1 MVRTDVASLK
11 CTAGGLAAG
20 GPCLGIYRRQDRR
33 WYKTLLLA
41 VFVPAISLAQNAEN
55 GKRIFVRDGCYECH
69 GYAGQGTI
77 AGARLAP
84 PVLNAQGMIRYVR
97 RPAGAMPAFT
107 DKVLSD
113 QEVNDIYAY
122 LKTIPAPKPVKD
134 IPLLNQ
140 IK

>member
-1 MVRTDVASLK
+1 MK
-11 CTAGGLAAG
+11 
-20 GPCLGIYRRQDRR
+20 
-33 WYKTLLLA
+33 KLLLA
-41 VFVPAISLAQNAEN
+41 ALLPVFAFAQNVEN

-84 PVLNAQGMIRYVR
+84 PVLNAQGMIRYIR
-97 RPAGAMPAFT
+97 KPAGAMPAFT

-122 LKTIPAPKPVKD
+122 LKTMPAPKPVKD

-140 IK
+140 IRDK

>member
-1 MVRTDVASLK
+1 MRKPSVIV
-11 CTAGGLAAG
+11 
-20 GPCLGIYRRQDRR
+20 
-33 WYKTLLLA
+33 LLA
-41 VFVPAISLAQNAEN
+41 LAVPGLSLAQSAEN
-55 GKRIFVRDGCYECH
+55 GKRLFTRDGCYECH

-84 PVLNAQGMIRYVR
+84 PVLTAQGIAKYIR

-107 DKVLSD
+107 DKVVSD
-113 QEVNDIYAY
+113 QDVADIYAY

-140 IK
+140 IDK

>member
-1 MVRTDVASLK
+1 ML
-11 CTAGGLAAG
+11 
-20 GPCLGIYRRQDRR
+20 
-33 WYKTLLLA
+33 
-41 VFVPAISLAQNAEN
+41 VPAVLLPGFSFAQNAEN
-55 GKRIFVRDGCYECH
+55 GKRVFVRDGCYECH

-84 PVLNAQGMIRYVR
+84 PVLNVQGMIRYVR

-122 LKTIPAPKPVKD
+122 LKTLPAPKPVKD

>member
-1 MVRTDVASLK
+1 MKKLSMLV
-11 CTAGGLAAG
+11 
-20 GPCLGIYRRQDRR
+20 
-33 WYKTLLLA
+33 LA
-41 VFVPAISLAQNAEN
+41 VLLPAFAFAQNAEN
-55 GKRIFVRDGCYECH
+55 GKRVFARDGCYECH

-134 IPLLNQ
+134 IPLLDQ
-140 IK
+140 MRH

>member
-1 MVRTDVASLK
+1 MNKPYVLIV
-11 CTAGGLAAG
+11 
-20 GPCLGIYRRQDRR
+20 
-33 WYKTLLLA
+33 LA
-41 VFVPAISLAQNAEN
+41 VLLPGFSVAQDAEN
-55 GKRIFVRDGCYECH
+55 GKRVFVRDGCYQCH

-77 AGARLAP
+77 AGARIGP
-84 PVLNAQGMIRYVR
+84 PVLNAQGMIRYIR

-122 LKTIPAPKPVKD
+122 LKTMPAPKPVKD

-140 IK
+140 MRY

>member
-1 MVRTDVASLK
+1 MKKLSI
-11 CTAGGLAAG
+11 LAPAV
-20 GPCLGIYRRQDRR
+20 
-33 WYKTLLLA
+33 LL
-41 VFVPAISLAQNAEN
+41 PAFAFAQNAEN
-55 GKRIFVRDGCYECH
+55 GKRVFARDGCYECH

-134 IPLLNQ
+134 IPLLDQ
-140 IK
+140 MRH

>member
-1 MVRTDVASLK
+1 MKKLSMLV
-11 CTAGGLAAG
+11 
-20 GPCLGIYRRQDRR
+20 I
-33 WYKTLLLA
+33 LLPG
-41 VFVPAISLAQNAEN
+41 FCFSQNAEN
-55 GKRIFVRDGCYECH
+55 GKRVFVRDGCYECH

-122 LKTIPAPKPVKD
+122 LKTVPAPKPVKD
-134 IPLLNQ
+134 IPLLDQ
-140 IK
+140 MRH

>member
-1 MVRTDVASLK
+1 MKLLS
-11 CTAGGLAAG
+11 
-20 GPCLGIYRRQDRR
+20 
-33 WYKTLLLA
+33 LLLLI
-41 VFVPAISLAQNAEN
+41 PALSMAQNAEN
-55 GKRIFVRDGCYECH
+55 GKKIFLRDGCYQCH

-97 RPAGAMPAFT
+97 RPAGQMPAFT

-113 QEVNDIYAY
+113 QEVNDIYAF
-122 LKTIPAPKPVKD
+122 LKTLPAPKPVKD

-140 IK
+140 MRY

>member
-1 MVRTDVASLK
+1 MK
-11 CTAGGLAAG
+11 
-20 GPCLGIYRRQDRR
+20 
-33 WYKTLLLA
+33 KLLLA
-41 VFVPAISLAQNAEN
+41 ALLPGFAFAQNAEN
-55 GKRIFVRDGCYECH
+55 GKRVFVRDGCYECH
-69 GYAGQGTI
+69 GYNGQGTI

-97 RPAGAMPAFT
+97 KPAGAMPAFT

-113 QEVNDIYAY
+113 QEVNDIYAF
-122 LKTIPAPKPVKD
+122 LKTMPAPKPVKD